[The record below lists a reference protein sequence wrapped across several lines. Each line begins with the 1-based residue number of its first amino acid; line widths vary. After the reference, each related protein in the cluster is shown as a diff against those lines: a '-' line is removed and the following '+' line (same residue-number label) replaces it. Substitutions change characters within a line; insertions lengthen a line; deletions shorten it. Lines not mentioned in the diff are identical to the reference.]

1 MVLKGDHHKME
12 KRPLSTPPSDQLDCS
27 CSNKKPR
34 CSDDEQNDD
43 HDTEDVVLTLDA
55 VGISPEELQNVVSVL
70 NRIASR
76 VVGRPCGTEVHQPPP
91 KNGTSSSSST
101 ARSGTSLR
109 WYTQCPELRPL
120 RKAMTPFVDYQLQQR
135 YQGKSPQEFHNG
147 KFQRMQSQR
156 QRMKETCEQRK
167 YLNTTQLRKG
177 RLDQLNALLVEQQ
190 QRPEDDDDEEE
201 VGRTTN
207 PEQEDALVPTK
218 HTKGSNHSL
227 LQYLIPDGAVTTSS
241 TTAKQERSL
250 LVESPPTTTITTML
264 EEGQSQHQQ
273 ILPKLRSCYVCK
285 KRFRELHS
293 FYDQLCPTCAVFN
306 YTKRHQTVHLETQ
319 NYIALVTGGR
329 VKIGFHTCLKL
340 LRAGCTVIATTRFPN
355 NAIATYRDQPDF
367 SSFAHRLHIYGLDLR
382 DVTSIEL
389 FVQFLKRRYTHI
401 DILINNACQ
410 TVRRPAGYYYPT
422 LMEERRL
429 YNEALSMASQSSH
442 SSNNTT
448 TLDHLSLLHH
458 TQEFEHILQQQKQQQ
473 QSNHQ
478 PLLLSS
484 SSTQS
489 NTALIA
495 TKNKDENNPSII
507 DTHDPITSEG
517 TTEINNDNVIESS
530 TSNIITTLV
539 SSSSSNITAST
550 RNAKNGQNRTPFT
563 LFESTGISHSAAMSQ
578 MTLLPDDMGVD
589 TSVLPEGLKDI
600 NGQQLDLRRRNSWLL
615 KMEEVTAPELVETL
629 FINAIAPFLL
639 NSKLKPL
646 MTMRDD
652 TNRDRDRFIIN
663 VSAMEG
669 KFYRYKTPNHPHTN
683 MAKAALNMLTR
694 TSAEDLATNYRIYM
708 NSVDTGWI
716 NDENPLEKASRIA
729 RENHFQTPIDEVD
742 AASRILDPIFSAIRG
757 ESTTPPPF
765 GMFFKDYKP
774 TEW

>member
-1 MVLKGDHHKME
+1 ME

-27 CSNKKPR
+27 CSKKKQR
-34 CSDDEQNDD
+34 CSDDEQMDD
-43 HDTEDVVLTLDA
+43 HDTDDAVVTLDA
-55 VGISPEELQNVVSVL
+55 VGISPEAVQNAVSVL
-70 NRIASR
+70 NRIASI
-76 VVGRPCGTEVHQPPP
+76 
-91 KNGTSSSSST
+91 NGTSSSSSSSSST
-101 ARSGTSLR
+101 ARSGTSIR

-190 QRPEDDDDEEE
+190 HPEHDEEE
-201 VGRTTN
+201 VGTTN
-207 PEQEDALVPTK
+207 PEQEETLSCTK

-227 LQYLIPDGAVTTSS
+227 LQYLIPDGAVTTAS
-241 TTAKQERSL
+241 TTAKQEHSL
-250 LVESPPTTTITTML
+250 MMESPPTTTSTTTTV
-264 EEGQSQHQQ
+264 EGGQSQHQQ
-273 ILPKLRSCYVCK
+273 IVPKLRSCYVCK

-293 FYDQLCPTCAVFN
+293 FYDQLCPTCAMFN

-355 NAIATYRDQPDF
+355 NAIATYRNQPDF

-429 YNEALSMASQSSH
+429 YDEALLIASQSSQN
-442 SSNNTT
+442 SNNTT

-458 TQEFEHILQQQKQQQ
+458 TQDFEHVLQQQKQQ

-489 NTALIA
+489 NMSD
-495 TKNKDENNPSII
+495 N
-507 DTHDPITSEG
+507 HDPLSLAG
-517 TTEINNDNVIESS
+517 TTEINDNNVIESS
-530 TSNIITTLV
+530 TSNIIKAMV
-539 SSSSSNITAST
+539 SSSSSNITTST
-550 RNAKNGQNRTPFT
+550 RNGKYGQNSTPFT
-563 LFESTGISHSAAMSQ
+563 LLEWTGISHSAAMSQ

-600 NGQQLDLRRRNSWLL
+600 NGQQLDLRTRNSWLL

-652 TNRDRDRFIIN
+652 TNRDRNRFIIN

-729 RENHFQTPIDEVD
+729 RENHFPNTH
-742 AASRILDPIFSAIRG
+742 R
-757 ESTTPPPF
+757 
-765 GMFFKDYKP
+765 
-774 TEW
+774 